1 MRPAVRA
8 AILGLA
14 VGANAMAGCGG
25 RGVAGHPPGL
35 RQVAGSEVAGSE
47 VAGVPP
53 LPPPPGPGSVLVAA
67 LGDSISAG
75 TPQWDPSPD
84 VRRRIDPGMLDRH
97 NQWEYWAQ
105 RRNGR
110 LRFRNC
116 GVDGQRTD
124 EMARRLARC
133 ADGAEVLVIQGGSD
147 DIAQGRPVASIAR
160 NLRAMIRSGKR
171 MGARVVTAEVLPWN
185 SGRPSAAR
193 SIRALNRRIHA
204 IARAEDVP
212 VLPWFRALE
221 DPHAP
226 GRMRTALTSDGRHP
240 SVAGHE
246 RLGALFRVPP
256 PSPVATPGS

>member
-1 MRPAVRA
+1 MRPALRA
-8 AILGLA
+8 AIVGLA
-14 VGANAMAGCGG
+14 VGAGAVAGCGG
-25 RGVAGHPPGL
+25 GRLPGHGTPVG
-35 RQVAGSEVAGSE
+35 QVAEPAQ

-84 VRRRIDPGMLDRH
+84 VRRRIDPGLLDRH

-116 GVDGQRTD
+116 GVDGLRTD
-124 EMARRLARC
+124 EMAPRLARC
-133 ADGAEVLVIQGGSD
+133 ADGAAVLVVQGGSD
-147 DIAQGRPVASIAR
+147 DIAQGRPVAAIAR
-160 NLRAMIRSGKR
+160 SLRALIRSGKR
-171 MGARVVTAEVLPWN
+171 MGARVMTADVLPWN
-185 SGRPSAAR
+185 NGGPRAAR
-193 SIRALNRRIHA
+193 AIRALNRRIHA
-204 IARAEDVP
+204 IARSEGVP
-212 VLPWFRALE
+212 VLPWFHALE
-221 DPHAP
+221 DPRAP
-226 GRMRTALTSDGRHP
+226 DRMRTLLTSDGRHP

-256 PSPVATPGS
+256 A

>member
-1 MRPAVRA
+1 MTRRLRA
-8 AILGLA
+8 AVLGLA
-14 VGANAMAGCGG
+14 VGAGAGAGCGG
-25 RGVAGHPPGL
+25 REVPAHAPLLGPVAGAD
-35 RQVAGSEVAGSE
+35 VAGL
-47 VAGVPP
+47 PP
-53 LPPPPGPGSVLVAA
+53 LPQPPGPGSVLVAA

-84 VRRRIDPGMLDRH
+84 VRRRIDPGLLDRH

-124 EMARRLARC
+124 ELAQRLARC
-133 ADGAEVLVIQGGSD
+133 ADGAQVLVVQGGTD

-185 SGRPSAAR
+185 SGWPRAAS

-204 IARAEDVP
+204 VARAEDVP
-212 VLPWFRALE
+212 VMPWFRALE
-221 DPHAP
+221 DPRAP
-226 GRMRTALTSDGRHP
+226 DRMRPELTSDGRDP

-256 PSPVATPGS
+256 PS